1 MPAAC
6 DISGACDM
14 SARGDV
20 PGAGAAWTWHG
31 GRVTARPLLLL
42 DVDGVLN
49 AFGAWERRDSSLP
62 LAPGNLVVPEGFRAA
77 RADGYHLL
85 LREEHADWVEGLGR
99 RFDMVWATMWQGRAP
114 VGLAPVVG
122 YGASWPWIPFDDHQS
137 FTTTQRTGWG
147 IGSYKF
153 PGVVATVGD
162 RPAVWIDDDL
172 EPAIYEWAA
181 ERDSSGI
188 PTLLVQPDPAEGWTR
203 AEYEAVLAFA
213 DSLEDGPGSEPPGGW
228 VVA

>member
-1 MPAAC
+1 MAA
-6 DISGACDM
+6 SHDM
-14 SARGDV
+14 WA
-20 PGAGAAWTWHG
+20 AGAARTWHG
-31 GRVTARPLLLL
+31 EQMTDRPLLLL

-49 AFGAWERRDSSLP
+49 AFGAWERRDPLLP
-62 LAPGNLVVPEGFRAA
+62 LAPGNLLVPDGFRAA
-77 RADGYHLL
+77 RADGFHLL
-85 LREEHADWVEGLGR
+85 LRPEHADWVAELEQ
-99 RFDMVWATMWQGRAP
+99 RFELVWATMWQERAP

-122 YGASWPWIPFDDHQS
+122 YGAEWPWIPFDDHQS

-181 ERDSSGI
+181 ERDSSGT

-203 AEYEAVLAFA
+203 SEYEAVLAFA
-213 DSLEDGPGSEPPGGW
+213 DA